1 MVPRKELKGKQ
12 TCRNAT
18 REFIFIP
25 QAHVYFLFG
34 SCSVIVT
41 ENLLFFAQCNRKFIK
56 WNNFG
61 VMTILIAIS

>member
-41 ENLLFFAQCNRKFIK
+41 EKRISLFDCFLHNAIENASS
-56 WNNFG
+56 G
-61 VMTILIAIS
+61 TILV